1 MIKIPSLSYEIIKSC
16 NLKCQGCSHFT
27 DINNLKNKISI
38 YQIKEE
44 LSNWNEIIEPE
55 IFKVLGG
62 EPLIHNELIPVL
74 ELIKKLYGKSDI
86 IIYSNGL
93 LLKNFDD
100 HFGRTIAD
108 LKVKIRIS
116 VHSNNKEF
124 LSRLEEPIERL
135 KSWKDKYGLNYALE
149 DAIQGWQRSYR
160 YLDNKIYPYNDKNPK
175 LSWKVCHARWCKQ
188 LYKNKIYKC
197 HMTAYL
203 QDVVDK
209 LDDSYKIYMNYEPL
223 KHNADIEQIKEFFNT
238 KHEFV
243 CGACPINPEF
253 FIKEIL

>member
-27 DINNLKNKISI
+27 DINNLKNKIPI
-38 YQIKEE
+38 DQIKEE
-44 LSNWNEIIEPE
+44 LSNWNEIVEPE

-74 ELIKKLYGKSDI
+74 ELIKKLYEKSEI
-86 IIYSNGL
+86 IISSNGL

-108 LKVKIRIS
+108 LKVKIRVS
-116 VHSNNKEF
+116 VHSESKEF
-124 LSRLEEPIERL
+124 LARLEEPIERL

-160 YLDNKIYPYNDKNPK
+160 YLNNKIYPYDDKNPK
-175 LSWKVCHARWCKQ
+175 MSWKICHAKWCKQ

-209 LDDSYKIYMNYEPL
+209 LDDSYKVYLDYEPL
-223 KHNADIEQIKEFFNT
+223 NHTDSTEKIKEFFSI

-253 FIKEIL
+253 FKKEIL